1 MTGRG
6 RSNLGEEHGQNLTR
20 NIYFSRMCVVFEL
33 SLAFALN
40 EVCFQLSKSVSL
52 CEMTISI

>member
-6 RSNLGEEHGQNLTR
+6 RSNLGEERGQSLTR
-20 NIYFSRMCVVFEL
+20 NIYFSRMCVVLEL

-40 EVCFQLSKSVSL
+40 EVCYLLSKSVSL
-52 CEMTISI
+52 SEMTISI